1 MMKCPARCHRIK
13 GMGLMALSGAIL
25 SIMSLQVK
33 LLSQVGIPTAQ
44 VRGRGHYACNVGN
57 VYSLGGAQMTL
68 TPPPD
73 NIFQIAWE
81 FWPCMLLL
89 ALRFSQ
95 SCKLQRDFVKAA
107 NCSEYLSWLI
117 SSLD

>member
-1 MMKCPARCHRIK
+1 MK
-13 GMGLMALSGAIL
+13 IL
-25 SIMSLQVK
+25 K
-33 LLSQVGIPTAQ
+33 KEKK
-44 VRGRGHYACNVGN
+44 VRGRTNDPD
-57 VYSLGGAQMTL
+57 
-68 TPPPD
+68 PPPGQHFS
-73 NIFQIAWE
+73 N
-81 FWPCMLLL
+81 CMGVLVLLLL